1 MMKYILP
8 FLLLVFFFSCE
19 FNINKKISVAEI
31 LDEEW
36 KAFNW
41 SEVDEYPS
49 FITCDTLSTISL
61 KKECFTSTLSNQISV
76 DLISNIKIV
85 NRTIQDTVILKF
97 TISKDGKI
105 SLDELILDQ
114 NIIDLKKIIDLS
126 FQNSIDKLPKIF
138 PAIKRGQQVNVKF
151 TLPIF
156 VSTEEK

>member
-36 KAFNW
+36 KVFNW

-49 FITCDTLSTISL
+49 FITCDTLSTTSL
-61 KKECFTSTLSNQISV
+61 KKECFNSILSNQISV
-76 DLISNIKIV
+76 DLISNSKIV

-97 TISKDGKI
+97 TISKDGEI
-105 SLDELILDQ
+105 DLDELILDESV
-114 NIIDLKKIIDLS
+114 IDLRNLIDLS
-126 FQNSIDKLPKIF
+126 FKSSIKKLPKIF